1 VAKRTR
7 KAAIGRELVPVSA
20 ASLIPQ
26 ERIERSILFLRGEK
40 IMLDADLAALYGVTT
55 RRLNEQVRRNLDRF
69 PPDFF
74 FQLTAEEKA
83 EVVANCDHLSR
94 MRFSST
100 LPLAFTE
107 HGAIMAASVLSSKRA
122 IDASVLV
129 VRVFVRLRQLLASHT
144 ELARKLEGLEKKCEA
159 EFEQVYDTIRA
170 LMAPPEGDLPRKDR
184 IGFEGAEVL

>member
-1 VAKRTR
+1 MATRRQKRSVQEIVP
-7 KAAIGRELVPVSA
+7 AATA
-20 ASLIPQ
+20 ALIPQ

-40 IMLDADLAALYGVTT
+40 VMLDADLAQLYGVTT

-69 PPDFF
+69 PSDFF

-94 MRFSST
+94 QRFAST

-122 IDASVLV
+122 VDASVLV
-129 VRVFVRLRQLLASHT
+129 VRVFVRLRQLLASHA
-144 ELARKLEGLEKKCEA
+144 ELARKLESLERRHDA

-170 LMAPPEGDLPRKDR
+170 LMSPPDVDLPKEP
-184 IGFEGAEVL
+184 IGFQGAVDL

>member
-1 VAKRTR
+1 VAKRTQ
-7 KAAIGRELVPVSA
+7 KETSGREIVPASTA
-20 ASLIPQ
+20 ALIPR

-40 IMLDADLAALYGVTT
+40 VMLDADLAALYGVTT
-55 RRLNEQVRRNLDRF
+55 RRLNEQVRRNWERF

-83 EVVANCDHLSR
+83 EVVANCDHLTR
-94 MRFSST
+94 MRFSSA

-122 IDASVLV
+122 IDASIVV
-129 VRVFVRLRQLLASHT
+129 VRVFVSLRQLLASHE
-144 ELARKLEGLEKKCEA
+144 ELARKLGSLEKKCDA

-170 LMAPPEGDLPRKDR
+170 LMSPPEEDLSKKDR
-184 IGFEGAEVL
+184 IGFDGVEAS

>member
-1 VAKRTR
+1 VST
-7 KAAIGRELVPVSA
+7 AA
-20 ASLIPQ
+20 LIPQ
-26 ERIERSILFLRGEK
+26 ERIERSILVLRGEK
-40 IMLDADLAALYGVTT
+40 VMLDADLAQLYGVTT
-55 RRLNEQVRRNLDRF
+55 RRLNEQVRRNLERF
-69 PPDFF
+69 PADFI

-122 IDASVLV
+122 IDASVMV
-129 VRVFVRLRQLLASHT
+129 VRVFVRLRQLLASHA
-144 ELARKLEGLEKKCEA
+144 ELARKLESLEKKCDL

-170 LMAPPEGDLPRKDR
+170 LMSPPDDVPPKEP
-184 IGFEGAEVL
+184 IGFQRAEL